1 MFGHKLNRI
10 KTIVEHKILKL
21 SAVWIFL
28 ILSFTQT
35 RQVLLSRDWYST
47 YIEQK
52 PVRSGFGETMKEK
65 KPPAFCGLVLAC
77 PFHSAANDEC
87 PEMTHTTRLFLFSN
101 NSS

>member
-1 MFGHKLNRI
+1 M
-10 KTIVEHKILKL
+10 KL
-21 SAVWIFL
+21 SAVWISL

-65 KPPAFCGLVLAC
+65 KPPAVCGLVLAC

-87 PEMTHTTRLFLFSN
+87 PETHIPQGFFFFQIQTIPVEGITVEFLN
-101 NSS
+101 VN

>member
-1 MFGHKLNRI
+1 M
-10 KTIVEHKILKL
+10 KL

-35 RQVLLSRDWYST
+35 QQVLLSRDWYST
-47 YIEQK
+47 HIEQK

-87 PEMTHTTRLFLFSN
+87 PETTHTIFQIQTIPVEGITVEFFLM
-101 NSS
+101 